1 MYGRHKCRCTPCKK
15 AKADQHLRLYGS
27 TAPIPATQVRKKV
40 QELLARGFT
49 KQEIAR
55 AAQISPA
62 TLNNVTTKRKYGVK
76 VRPDTADLIMNLTY
90 SKLMASRSSS
100 KGTIV
105 DAQPV
110 RLQLQELHAVGWSIE
125 ALAEHTSVNIATMYR
140 IMRGYNT
147 NAQTME
153 RMHALYTKVR
163 YVKPPVSSDIDLAR
177 TRRAMKLAQ
186 ENNWDGMMAEGSKPP
201 ADAGT
206 APLLGLAA

>member
-1 MYGRHKCRCTPCKK
+1 MYSRHKCRCTPCKK
-15 AKADQHLRLYGS
+15 AKADQHLRLYGN

-90 SKLMASRSSS
+90 SKLMAARSSS

-105 DAQPV
+105 DARPV

-125 ALAEHTSVNIATMYR
+125 ALAEHTSVNISTMYR
-140 IMRGYNT
+140 IMRGYKT
-147 NAQTME
+147 NVQTRDRVDSLFKSVRFME
-153 RMHALYTKVR
+153 
-163 YVKPPVSSDIDLAR
+163 PPVSSDLDLAR
-177 TRRAMKLAQ
+177 TSRAMKQARQ
-186 ENNWDGMMAEGSKPP
+186 NDWDGMMTEGLEGV
-201 ADAGT
+201 A
-206 APLLGLAA
+206 